1 MKKIICLSILLSM
14 GFTAAHSETKKIHQ
28 LPVLETSALVPHLT
42 TRISWSQFPQP
53 KYNIEDL
60 KSRDRSAVIRVEADE
75 TGTVTKTSVQES
87 TGLTHLD
94 NILLS
99 AIRNAKVKPYIQ
111 DEIPVAVIGYQTFNL
126 RLSHN
131 DQESCDFTFQSEN
144 WIKQNSDKKTAF
156 KYKIQPHIK
165 ISTDDLKGHD
175 RTINFSLKV
184 DKHGNV
190 NKVDIRKGSG
200 SYDLDQN
207 LVQAVMHTPLEIK
220 RTASTLWMYKKSK
233 FKDSIQFKLDKC
245 Q

>member
-1 MKKIICLSILLSM
+1 MKKIICLSILLCM
-14 GFTAAHSETKKIHQ
+14 GFTAAHSETKKISQ
-28 LPVLETSALVPHLT
+28 LPVQQSVALSPHLT
-42 TRISWSQFPQP
+42 TRISWIEFPQP
-53 KYNIEDL
+53 QYDSADL
-60 KSRDRSAVIRVEADE
+60 KSRDRAAVIRVEADE
-75 TGTVTKTSVQES
+75 TGKVTKASVQES

-94 NILLS
+94 DILLS
-99 AIRNAKVKPYIQ
+99 AVRNAKVKPYIE
-111 DEIPVAVIGYQTFNL
+111 DETPVAIIGYQTFNL

-156 KYKIQPHIK
+156 QYKIQPHIE
-165 ISTDDLKGHD
+165 ISTNDLKGHD

-200 SYDLDQN
+200 LYELDQS
-207 LVQAVMHTPLEIK
+207 LVQAIMHTPLAVK
-220 RTASTLWMYKKSK
+220 RSASTLWIYKKSK
-233 FKDSIQFKLDKC
+233 FKDSIQFKLDEC